1 MVKIHPEEERMLKR
15 LFAAGMVLVIIFS
28 AFFAH
33 AEVIKSRRIRVAEV
47 HLLFPDGSPTEAPFV
62 MTDFGPSNINFLEA
76 VDIVVDKRG
85 DLQGVRLIYT
95 PGDGFRRD
103 VYLHQVQGWILR
115 QPRGRAISKEI
126 TVRIVTVDELIGY

>member
-1 MVKIHPEEERMLKR
+1 MLKR
-15 LFAAGMVLVIIFS
+15 LFTAGMVSVIIFS
-28 AFFAH
+28 ISLAH
-33 AEVIKSRRIRVAEV
+33 AEVIKSKRIRVAEV
-47 HLLFPDGSPTEAPFV
+47 HILFPSGSPTEAPFV